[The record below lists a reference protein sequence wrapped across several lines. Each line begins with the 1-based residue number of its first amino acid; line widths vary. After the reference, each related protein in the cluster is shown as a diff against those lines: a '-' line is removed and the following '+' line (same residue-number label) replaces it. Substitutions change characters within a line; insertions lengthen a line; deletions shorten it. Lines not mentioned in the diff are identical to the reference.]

1 MHTSVLVEWRLTTL
15 EHAYGKSLTLA
26 HTRSRVGSGFCI
38 KTGELGQEAGM
49 RPKLFCA
56 GLLVCLAGVLARAQD
71 PTKVEPKHYK
81 LDFENDRVQVVSV
94 HYGPH
99 EKSVMH
105 EHPGGVVVSLTEA
118 HLRFTDEN
126 GKTREVFS
134 KAGEVRWY
142 PPFRHKVENLGD
154 TTYDAVYVGIKGKLA
169 ASNNSEDPAIVLDDE
184 TKKLVAGYLLAA
196 GKP

>member
-1 MHTSVLVEWRLTTL
+1 M
-15 EHAYGKSLTLA
+15 
-26 HTRSRVGSGFCI
+26 RSKVFW
-38 KTGELGQEAGM
+38 AGA
-49 RPKLFCA
+49 F
-56 GLLVCLAGVLARAQD
+56 VCLAAAFALGQD

-94 HYGPH
+94 TYAPH
-99 EKSVMH
+99 EKSVLH

-118 HLRFTDEN
+118 HLRFTDEE

-142 PPFRHKVENLGD
+142 PPFKHKVENLGD
-154 TTYDAVYVGIKGKLA
+154 TTYHGVYIGVKGKLA
-169 ASNNSEDPAIVLDDE
+169 TASNGSADPNRAIDE
-184 TKKLVAGYLLAA
+184 EAKKIVAEYLLS